1 MKSILF
7 VLAALGAG
15 LASFYVL
22 DYFRV
27 KSMRALA
34 SRLGFQLTDSPLPTS
49 FTMTCYP
56 FDGDLA
62 KV

>member
-34 SRLGFQLTDSPLPTS
+34 SRLGFQLTDSPHPAS